1 MPKGNY
7 NSFHCSN
14 IFCKFLLKLI
24 FRIRFVFLN
33 IFRFNFF
40 IFDFLL
46 SFLSLY
52 FHIYFFLLKSG
63 PSWPLFIYF
72 CLFDTVDNKQ
82 VNKQMS
88 DINFADDWSQTAD
101 HWYWKRPLYQLGH
114 NHFPHLIIFY
124 SIFLFCKLWPTT
136 ASLFYLKISLPSQFN
151 DKLNHEKEQI
161 WCARN
166 SNPGRRT
173 EGAYESTVLAFRS
186 FLLYKFLYLAY
197 VNHYISY
204 FLLSI
209 TSWL

>member
-72 CLFDTVDNKQ
+72 CLFDAVDNKQ

-101 HWYWKRPLYQLGH
+101 HWYWKRPLYQVGH

-151 DKLNHEKEQI
+151 DKPWKRANMVCSEFEPG
-161 WCARN
+161 AA
-166 SNPGRRT
+166 GRRAHT
-173 EGAYESTVLAFRS
+173 NPLCWLFTLSCYTS
-186 FLLYKFLYLAY
+186 FNIL
-197 VNHYISY
+197 HM
-204 FLLSI
+204 
-209 TSWL
+209 